1 MAGKLNELL
10 IDTIHKTLLDEDSH
24 EKANSQTLAFQ
35 PENPGGSD
43 SGSYG
48 VAGSLD
54 SA

>member
-1 MAGKLNELL
+1 MRM
-10 IDTIHKTLLDEDSH
+10 DTVTKTLLDKSAD